1 MTTYVLLWG
10 RQYTYLE
17 TIHYNTLKIYQK
29 SNRRTDETMTKRKG
43 IKGQTV
49 IHKTLKIQD

>member
-10 RQYTYLE
+10 RQYTSLE
-17 TIHYNTLKIYQK
+17 TIHYNTLKIYQR
-29 SNRRTDETMTKRKG
+29 SNRRTEETMTKRKG
-43 IKGQTV
+43 IKGHTM